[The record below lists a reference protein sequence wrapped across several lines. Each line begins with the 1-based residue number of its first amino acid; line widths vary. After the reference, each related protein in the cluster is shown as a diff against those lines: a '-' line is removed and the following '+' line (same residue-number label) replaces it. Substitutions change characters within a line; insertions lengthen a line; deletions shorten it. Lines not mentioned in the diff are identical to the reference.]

1 MDNNKIRKILKITLA
16 VLVVTTIVCA
26 WRVYSIN
33 KEYSDSI
40 AEYKELNTYVKVEEK
55 PVNESTEEVKPEETE
70 EVVAEQPS
78 LIDVNFDMD
87 YKALKEINDELVGWI
102 LYQPLEISYPV
113 VLAHADNYYETHSFE
128 KEKNRAG
135 AISLDIACKADLTSF
150 NSIIYGHNMM
160 NNSMFGR
167 LKEIME
173 DYSIIENDPYV
184 YVFTENEA
192 LKYKLFAAYYTVTGS
207 ATYEVELS
215 PTKEDI
221 KNYIDYI
228 YETADYKDEE
238 FFKQNLSDDI
248 KICTLS
254 TCHGHATNKRT
265 VLHGVLVAREP
276 RK

>member
-1 MDNNKIRKILKITLA
+1 MDVNRIRLILKVTLGVLITTA
-16 VLVVTTIVCA
+16 IVCA

-40 AEYKELNTYVKVEEK
+40 AEYEQLNTMVKVEEK
-55 PVNESTEEVKPEETE
+55 VEKDVPSKDETTDTVAAPVEEKSE
-70 EVVAEQPS
+70 
-78 LIDVNFDMD
+78 IDISFDMD
-87 YKALKEINDELVGWI
+87 YPALKAINDELIGWI

-113 VLAHADNYYETHSFE
+113 VLAHADDYYETHSFE
-128 KEKNRAG
+128 KVKNRAG

-173 DYSIIENDPYV
+173 DYSIIERDPYV
-184 YVFTENEA
+184 YIFTENEA
-192 LKYKLFAAYYTVTGS
+192 LKYKLFAAYYTVTGT
-207 ATYEVELS
+207 ATYEVELT

-228 YETADYKDEE
+228 NEVADYKDEE
-238 FFKQNLSDDI
+238 FFQQEISDDI

-254 TCHGHATNKRT
+254 TCHGHRTNKRT